1 MRFPKHP
8 VLLLAVLP
16 LTGIQSIPARGE
28 AWTVAGFVGAGGS
41 YSHRDGPGSEAR
53 FRWPTGL
60 AVDGAGRVYVADSS
74 PTVRRVDPDG
84 TVTTIVGMPDQYGD
98 RDGPASQA
106 LLNSPRAL
114 ALDSVGNLFIAD
126 EGAHTIRKLSVS
138 GEVTTV
144 AGISGVRGNGNGPA
158 LQSSFYLPRGLAV
171 GSDGFLYIADQG
183 NREIRRLDLTGEVS
197 RFAAN
202 VGSAPEGLEFDADGN
217 LIAADW
223 SGGFL
228 RRITPAGV
236 VGVLPGTPN
245 PRYADP
251 TDVALGPDGRL
262 YISDTRNECIRVR
275 GSDGQV
281 STWAGVPKLPGG
293 EDGVPSLARFRGPRG
308 VAFGPDGALWV
319 SDTENNSLRKILP
332 DGTTVTV
339 AGLPVGSRDGIGI
352 EARLNSPNG
361 VGMGDSGELWIAD
374 TGNSLLRRV
383 RADGTVTTVAGLA
396 GVAGITDGTGA
407 EALFS
412 SPSGVVVAPDHL
424 VYVTDKGAHTLR
436 RCTLEGQVTTL
447 AGTPRRSG
455 TADGLG
461 SEARFNQPDGILLD
475 RDGTLLVADSGNHCI
490 RRVTPA
496 GEVTTVAGIAGTA
509 GSQDGPRD
517 QALFR
522 QPRRLCL
529 AADGSLYVADT
540 GNATIRRIRSDGE
553 VTTVAGKAG
562 AAGYAD
568 GQGSEARF
576 SSPIGITVDSKGRL
590 YVADQGNRCVR
601 QIDPEG
607 KVTTVAGSPGTWG
620 FALGTGDTARFF
632 WLNDV
637 AMDADDRLLIS
648 DSGNH
653 VVLRATISEAAT
665 PRLEATASGSELRLS
680 WRGGSTSGV
689 VEEAEALATNPTWK
703 PVGGTAALEDGT
715 WVLKLPLP
723 PSTTFFR
730 LQAR

>member
-1 MRFPKHP
+1 MILSVP
-8 VLLLAVLP
+8 
-16 LTGIQSIPARGE
+16 TWGE
-28 AWTVAGFVGAGGS
+28 AWTVAEFVGAGGS
-41 YSHRDGPGSEAR
+41 YSHRDGPGAEAR

-60 AVDGAGRVYVADSS
+60 AVDGVGRVYVADSS
-74 PTVRRVDPDG
+74 PTIRRVDPDG
-84 TVTTIVGMPDQYGD
+84 TVTTIVGSPDQFGD

-114 ALDSVGNLFIAD
+114 ALDATGNLFIAD
-126 EGAHTIRKLSVS
+126 EGTHTIRKLSVG

-144 AGISGVRGNGNGPA
+144 AGVSGVRGNVNGPA
-158 LQSSFYLPRGLAV
+158 LQSRFYLPRGLAI

-183 NREIRRLDLTGEVS
+183 NREIRRLDLLGEVI

-228 RRITPAGV
+228 RRISPAGV
-236 VGVLPGTPN
+236 VGTLPGTPN

-251 TDVALGPDGRL
+251 TDVARGPDGRL

-275 GSDGQV
+275 GTDGQV
-281 STWAGVPKLPGG
+281 STVAGVPKLPGG
-293 EDGVPSLARFRGPRG
+293 EDGLSSEARFRGPRG

-319 SDTENNSLRKILP
+319 ADTENNALRKILP
-332 DGTTVTV
+332 DRTTVTV
-339 AGLPVGSRDGIGI
+339 AGLPVGSRDGMGTG
-352 EARLNSPNG
+352 ARLNSPNG
-361 VGMGDSGELWIAD
+361 VAMGNAGELWIVD
-374 TGNSLLRRV
+374 TGNSVLRRV
-383 RADGTVTTVAGLA
+383 LPDGTVTTVAGLA
-396 GVAGITDGTGA
+396 GVTGITDGTGS

-412 SPSGVVVAPDHL
+412 FPSGVVVTPDQV

-461 SEARFNQPDGILLD
+461 SEARFDQPDGIILD

-496 GEVTTVAGIAGTA
+496 GEVTTVAGVAGTA
-509 GSQDGPRD
+509 GSQDGPRE

-529 AADGSLYVADT
+529 ASDGTLYVADS
-540 GNATIRRIRSDGE
+540 GNATIRRIRSNGD
-553 VTTVAGKAG
+553 VTTLAGKAG
-562 AAGYAD
+562 AVGYAD
-568 GQGSEARF
+568 GAGGDARF
-576 SSPIGITVDSKGRL
+576 SSPIGIALDSKGNL
-590 YVADQGNRCVR
+590 FVADQGNRCVR
-601 QIDPEG
+601 QIDADG
-607 KVTTVAGSPGTWG
+607 TVITVAGSPGSWG
-620 FALGTGDTARFF
+620 FALGTGDAARFF
-632 WLNDV
+632 WINDLV
-637 AMDADDRLLIS
+637 MDANDRMFIS

-653 VVLRATISEAAT
+653 VVLQATIPGAAT

-680 WRGGSTSGV
+680 WRGGSTSGA
-689 VEEAEALATNPTWK
+689 VEEADVLATNSAWN
-703 PVGGTAALEDGT
+703 PVAGTPVLEDGV

-723 PSTTFFR
+723 ASTTFFR
-730 LQAR
+730 LQSR

>member
-8 VLLLAVLP
+8 VVLLAVLP
-16 LTGIQSIPARGE
+16 VALIQPISARGE
-28 AWTVAGFVGAGGS
+28 AWTVAEFVGAGGS

-84 TVTTIVGMPDQYGD
+84 TVTTIVGTPDQFGD

-114 ALDSVGNLFIAD
+114 ALDSGGNLFIAD
-126 EGAHTIRKLSVS
+126 EGSHTIRKLSLG

-144 AGISGVRGNGNGPA
+144 AGVSGVPGNDNGPA
-158 LQSSFYLPRGLAV
+158 LQSRFYLPRGLAM
-171 GSDGFLYIADQG
+171 GADGFLYIADQG
-183 NREIRRLDLTGEVS
+183 NREIRRLDPTGEVR

-228 RRITPAGV
+228 RRISPAGV

-251 TDVALGPDGRL
+251 TDVARGPDGRL

-275 GSDGQV
+275 GTDGQV
-281 STWAGVPKLPGG
+281 ATVAGVPKLPGG
-293 EDGVPSLARFRGPRG
+293 EDGVSSLARFRGPRG

-319 SDTENNSLRKILP
+319 ADTENNSLRKILP

-339 AGLPVGSRDGIGI
+339 AGLPVGSRDGVGTG
-352 EARLNSPNG
+352 ARLNSPNG
-361 VGMGDSGELWIAD
+361 VAMGNAGELWIAD
-374 TGNSLLRRV
+374 TGNSVLRRV
-383 RADGTVTTVAGLA
+383 LPDGTVTTVAGLA
-396 GVAGITDGTGA
+396 GVTGITDGTGS

-412 SPSGVVVAPDHL
+412 SPAGVVVTPDQV
-424 VYVTDKGAHTLR
+424 VYVTDRGAHTLR
-436 RCTLEGQVTTL
+436 RCTLDGQVTTF

-461 SEARFNQPDGILLD
+461 SEARFDQPDGIVLD
-475 RDGTLLVADSGNHCI
+475 RDGTLLVADMGNHCI

-496 GEVTTVAGIAGTA
+496 GEVTTVAGVAGTA

-529 AADGSLYVADT
+529 ASDGSLYVADF
-540 GNATIRRIRSDGE
+540 GNATIRRIRSNGD

-562 AAGYAD
+562 AVGYAD
-568 GQGSEARF
+568 GARGDARF
-576 SSPIGITVDSKGRL
+576 SSPIGITLDSKGNL
-590 YVADQGNRCVR
+590 FVADQGNRCVR
-601 QIDPEG
+601 QIDADG
-607 KVTTVAGSPGTWG
+607 TVTTVAGSPGSWG
-620 FALGTGDTARFF
+620 FALGTAEAARFF
-632 WLNDV
+632 WINDV
-637 AMDADDRLLIS
+637 VMDANDRLLIS

-653 VVLRATISEAAT
+653 VVLQATIAGAVT
-665 PRLEATASGSELRLS
+665 PRLEAANSGSELRLS
-680 WRGGSTSGV
+680 WRGGSTSGA
-689 VEEAEALATNPTWK
+689 VEATDALAANPTWK
-703 PVGGTAALEDGT
+703 PVAGTPVLEDGI

-723 PSTTFFR
+723 ASTTFFR
-730 LQAR
+730 LPSL

>member
-8 VLLLAVLP
+8 VVLLAVLP
-16 LTGIQSIPARGE
+16 VALFQPISARGE
-28 AWTVAGFVGAGGS
+28 AWTVAEFVGAGGS

-74 PTVRRVDPDG
+74 PTVRRMDPDG
-84 TVTTIVGMPDQYGD
+84 TVTTIVGTPDQFGD

-114 ALDSVGNLFIAD
+114 ALDSEGNLFIAD
-126 EGAHTIRKLSVS
+126 EGSHTIRKLSLG

-144 AGISGVRGNGNGPA
+144 AGVSGVPGNDNGPA
-158 LQSSFYLPRGLAV
+158 LQSRFYLPRGLAM

-183 NREIRRLDLTGEVS
+183 NREIRRLDPTGEVS

-228 RRITPAGV
+228 RRISPAGV

-251 TDVALGPDGRL
+251 TDVARGPDGRL

-275 GSDGQV
+275 GTDGQV
-281 STWAGVPKLPGG
+281 ATVAGVPRLPGG
-293 EDGVPSLARFRGPRG
+293 EDGVSSLARFRGPRG

-319 SDTENNSLRKILP
+319 ADTENNSLRKILP

-339 AGLPVGSRDGIGI
+339 AGLPLGSRDGVGTG
-352 EARLNSPNG
+352 ARLNSPNG
-361 VGMGDSGELWIAD
+361 VAMGNAGELWIAD
-374 TGNSLLRRV
+374 TGNSVLRRV
-383 RADGTVTTVAGLA
+383 LPDGTVITVAGLA
-396 GVAGITDGTGA
+396 GVTGITDGTGS

-412 SPSGVVVAPDHL
+412 SPAGVVVTPDQV
-424 VYVTDKGAHTLR
+424 VYVTDRGAHTLR
-436 RCTLEGQVTTL
+436 RCTLDGQVTTI

-461 SEARFNQPDGILLD
+461 SEARFDQPDGIVLD
-475 RDGTLLVADSGNHCI
+475 RDGTLLVADMGNHCI

-496 GEVTTVAGIAGTA
+496 GEVTTVAGVAGTA

-529 AADGSLYVADT
+529 ASDGSLYVADF
-540 GNATIRRIRSDGE
+540 GNATIRRIRSNGD

-562 AAGYAD
+562 AVGYAD
-568 GQGSEARF
+568 GARGDARF
-576 SSPIGITVDSKGRL
+576 SSPIGITLDSKGNL

-601 QIDPEG
+601 QIDADG
-607 KVTTVAGSPGTWG
+607 TVTTVAGSPGSWG
-620 FALGTGDTARFF
+620 FALGTAEAARFF
-632 WLNDV
+632 WINDV
-637 AMDADDRLLIS
+637 VMDANDRLFIS

-653 VVLRATISEAAT
+653 VVLQATIADAVT
-665 PRLEATASGSELRLS
+665 PRLEAANSGSELRLS
-680 WRGGSTSGV
+680 WRGGSTSGA
-689 VEEAEALATNPTWK
+689 VEATDALAANPTWK
-703 PVGGTAALEDGT
+703 PVAGTSVLEDGI

-723 PSTTFFR
+723 ASTTFFR
-730 LQAR
+730 LPSR